1 MSKIVPQTCEIL
13 WNVLQPDVM
22 PLPDER
28 KWKHIAEEFEE
39 LWQFPHCLGS
49 LDGKHIMIQAPKNS
63 GSLFFNY
70 KKHFSVVL
78 LAVVD
83 ANYKFVIVDIGAY
96 GRQSD
101 GSVFANSLFGRMLKA
116 QQLPIPPPEPLGGS
130 ASPDLPYVFV
140 GDEAFPLLQN
150 LMRPYPGG
158 NLTREKIIFNY
169 RLSRARRTVE
179 NAFGILAS
187 RFRCFHRP
195 LMLTTKHVAA
205 VVKAAVVIHNFLRGE
220 VGSQYT
226 EIASEIQSCN
236 NQATLLT
243 SMRRVGRSY
252 SSTASNVREAFSRY
266 FCLPEGSI
274 SWQDNLTQRVD

>member
-1 MSKIVPQTCEIL
+1 
-13 WNVLQPDVM
+13 
-22 PLPDER
+22 
-28 KWKHIAEEFEE
+28 
-39 LWQFPHCLGS
+39 
-49 LDGKHIMIQAPKNS
+49 MIQAPKNS

-70 KKHFSVVL
+70 KKHFG
-78 LAVVD
+78 VVD

-116 QQLPIPPPEPLGGS
+116 QQLPIPPPEALGGS
-130 ASPDLPYVFV
+130 ASPDLPYLFV

-150 LMRPYPGG
+150 LMRPYPSG

-205 VVKAAVVIHNFLRGE
+205 VVKAAVVIHNFLRRE
-220 VGSQYT
+220 VGLST
-226 EIASEIQSCN
+226 RK
-236 NQATLLT
+236 LLQK
-243 SMRRVGRSY
+243 
-252 SSTASNVREAFSRY
+252 FSAV
-266 FCLPEGSI
+266 I
-274 SWQDNLTQRVD
+274 IKQR